1 MKKYLSIMIAG
12 MALSM
17 TSSAFAAD
25 KLTFYCSAQED
36 WCQLMTKEFSAA
48 TGIKVNM
55 TRKSSGET
63 FAQIKADQQIQKV
76 MSGGVELVIH
86 IFKLLKRV

>member
-1 MKKYLSIMIAG
+1 MSMSSG
-12 MALSM
+12 AL
-17 TSSAFAAD
+17 AAD

-36 WCQLMTKEFSAA
+36 CQLMTQEFSAA

-63 FAQIKADQQIQKV
+63 FAQIKAESANPKGNV
-76 MSGGVELVIH
+76 W
-86 IFKLLKRV
+86 